1 MKKKIFALCLTLF
14 VFIQAFASDVTKN
27 PASDKEAQYM
37 AQVII
42 ELYTSCTQGS
52 IEDNKQAADLLGLEI
67 SKKVQHLVQP
77 NALVDSTIYENNQL
91 QRWAT
96 MKRVDL
102 QYLQSVEFMITIK
115 YENAGLLAQEIRSI
129 LKNQGKMEKRSDDQ
143 NIIQFI
149 DRDGAMIVDNR
160 FVKNKISEIKQ
171 LYTYKIEVMEDY
183 LMIDINEVF
192 PEQVIQSEG
201 KVLAL
206 EN

>member
-129 LKNQGKMEKRSDDQ
+129 LKNQGKMEKRSNDQ